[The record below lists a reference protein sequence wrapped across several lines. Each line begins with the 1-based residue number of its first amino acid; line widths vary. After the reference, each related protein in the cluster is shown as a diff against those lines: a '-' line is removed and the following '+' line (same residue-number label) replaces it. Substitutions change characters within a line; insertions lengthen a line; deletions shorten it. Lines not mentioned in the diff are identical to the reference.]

1 MQEMFTKDLKELKNK
16 QAELKN
22 TLGGIHSR
30 KTDAEEWIND
40 LDDRMV
46 EIIAIEQNIEKI
58 MKRNEDSLRD
68 LWDNIKCIN
77 IHILGVPE
85 GGERER

>member
-1 MQEMFTKDLKELKNK
+1 
-16 QAELKN
+16 
-22 TLGGIHSR
+22 
-30 KTDAEEWIND
+30 
-40 LDDRMV
+40 MV

-85 GGERER
+85 GGERERDRKDLRKYPKR